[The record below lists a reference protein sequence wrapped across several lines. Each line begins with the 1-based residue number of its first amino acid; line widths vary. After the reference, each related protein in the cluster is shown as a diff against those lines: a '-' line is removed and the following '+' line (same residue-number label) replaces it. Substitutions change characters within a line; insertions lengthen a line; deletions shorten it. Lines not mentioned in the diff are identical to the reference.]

1 MLSRI
6 NILLVLF
13 ISLCANNLSAFEPW
27 KRWYTIKTEH
37 FNINFYEG
45 EEEVARKVAYVAEEV
60 YSIVTKWF
68 ESEPHERVE
77 VVITDDTDS
86 TNGFT
91 TVLPYNR
98 IHLFVRPPA
107 AFSSLNDHDDW
118 LYALFLHEF
127 IHIVHLDMYY
137 GLNALYNQIFGKTII
152 PNSVQPD
159 WFIEGIATF
168 GESRFS
174 GGGRLRSSLYRM
186 YLRTAV
192 LEEDF
197 KPIDVISSGTYE
209 WPQGTVYYLYGSF
222 FLEYIARVYGEK
234 ALKDISKE
242 YASKVIPYQL
252 NKVALKVT
260 GRTFLELYQD
270 FYNELKRE
278 VEEVSRMVEEEP
290 LTLYER
296 ITDTAQGHRNLRVD
310 NGYLYY
316 YESSLYDYPH
326 IYRYSLSQKTNE
338 KVLKSYGGGE
348 FDIKDGLMVYIET
361 VLYNQFNDYTDLF
374 LYDLNKGERRR
385 LTNGLRADYPAISPD
400 KRLVAFVKKDLK
412 NSRIGLLRLSDNRIE
427 YIFDSPEYAEIS
439 NLRYSPMGDVLS
451 FSMWDKNERDIY
463 LLDIRNKRLER
474 LTADVSI
481 DMQPAFSMDGKKIF
495 FSSDRSGIYNIYEF
509 DIQKRE
515 LRRLT
520 NTHTGFFAPEV
531 DRDGRVFGL
540 VYGSKGYDVCEIFLD
555 GRTFQDKNYYRTER
569 FPVILQS
576 PPSYEVKSY
585 SSIPSVLPKS
595 FKPITGKSEAGEFY
609 GVKFS
614 GVDSIGRNSFEVNL
628 SYAPEKEKLFY
639 YFSWGFNYFYPYLQ
653 FESYKDFYTLGDVQ
667 YINGRAVNYEE
678 DNITLKFK
686 VGIPLSSYRVSRSL
700 DINYTYQFLSGVINR
715 DFHPDD
721 LVPEFPKQGNKA
733 SIGISYYTST
743 VRGYGK
749 SISAEEGFSY
759 GIDYRLYNGMLG
771 SAFDLYS
778 LEFDTRFYLKNPY
791 MRRNVNAFHLA
802 YGISGGEL
810 YKRRLF
816 YLGSV
821 PARDIILDFLN
832 DLRVGGTHLRG
843 YAPYSISGEKYIL
856 FNYEYRFPIFDLDR
870 GFELLPAFFNRV
882 YAAFFLDT
890 GNAFDEGYLPQELLF
905 GTGMELRSDFKLGF
919 YIPATLR
926 LGYAQGLVN
935 KTQTQIYWVLG
946 LQF

>member
-1 MLSRI
+1 MLRRE
-6 NILLVLF
+6 NILCFLLLLYS
-13 ISLCANNLSAFEPW
+13 INLYAFEPW
-27 KRWYTIKTEH
+27 KKWYTIKTEH
-37 FNINFYEG
+37 FNINYYEG
-45 EEEVARKVAYVAEEV
+45 EEEVAQKVAYLAEEV
-60 YSIVTKWF
+60 YTIVTGWF
-68 ESEPHERVE
+68 ESKPHERVE

-91 TVLPYNR
+91 SVLPYNR

-127 IHIVHLDMYY
+127 IHVVHLDMYY

-152 PNSVQPD
+152 PNAVQPD

-197 KPIDVISSGTYE
+197 KSIDVISNGTYE

-234 ALKDISKE
+234 VLKDISKE
-242 YASKVIPYQL
+242 YASKLIPYQM
-252 NKVALKVT
+252 NKIARKLT
-260 GRTFLELYQD
+260 GRTYLELYQD
-270 FYNELKRE
+270 FYNELKKE

-290 LTLYER
+290 LTLFER
-296 ITDTAQGHRNLRVD
+296 ITDTSQSHRNLRAD
-310 NGYLYY
+310 NGFLYY
-316 YESSLYDYPH
+316 YEASLYDYPH
-326 IYRYSLSQKTNE
+326 IYRYSLSDKVRE

-348 FDIKDGLMVYIET
+348 FDIRDGLLVYIET

-374 LYDLNKGERRR
+374 LYDLKTGDKRR

-400 KRLVAFVKKDLK
+400 KKLVAFVKKDLK
-412 NSRIGLLRLSDNRIE
+412 NSKIGLLRLSDNKIE
-427 YIFDSPEYAEIS
+427 YIFESPEYAEIS
-439 NLRYSPMGDVLS
+439 NLRYSPTGEVLT

-463 LLDIRNKRLER
+463 LLNIKSKRLER

-481 DMQPAFSMDGKKIF
+481 DMQPAFSADGKKIF

-509 DIQKRE
+509 DIETRE
-515 LRRLT
+515 LKRLT
-520 NTHTGFFAPEV
+520 NTHTGFFAPEI
-531 DRDGRVFGL
+531 DKEGRMFGL
-540 VYGSKGYDVCEIFLD
+540 VFGAKGYDVCEIFDD
-555 GRTFQDKNYYRTER
+555 GRIYQEKSYYRTER
-569 FPVILQS
+569 FPVVLKEK
-576 PPSYEVKSY
+576 PHYPSSEY
-585 SSIPSVLPKS
+585 SSIPSILPRS
-595 FKPITGKSEAGEFY
+595 WKPITGVSDAGDFY
-609 GVKFS
+609 GIEVS
-614 GVDSIGRNSFEVNL
+614 GADSIGRNSFDLNI
-628 SYAPEKEKLFY
+628 SYAPDKDKLFY
-639 YFSWGFNYFYPYLQ
+639 YFSYSLHYFYPYLQ

-667 YINGRAVNYEE
+667 YINGEAVNYEE
-678 DNITLKFK
+678 DNITMRFK
-686 VGIPLSSYRVSRSL
+686 VTIPLSSYRVSRSL
-700 DINYTYQFLSGVINR
+700 DINYTYQFLSGDKSR
-715 DFHPDD
+715 DLHPND
-721 LVPEFPKQGNKA
+721 LVPVFPKEGNKA
-733 SIGISYYTST
+733 SIGISYYSST

-749 SISAEEGFSY
+749 SISAEEGLSY
-759 GIDYRLYNGMLG
+759 GVDYKLYNGIFG

-791 MRRNVNAFHLA
+791 LRRNVNAFHIS

-816 YLGSV
+816 YLGSL
-821 PARDIILDFLN
+821 PARDIILDFMD

-856 FNYEYRFPIFDLDR
+856 LNYEYRFPIIDLDR
-870 GFELLPAFFNRV
+870 GFELLPAFFEKL
-882 YAAFFLDT
+882 YAAFFLDA
-890 GNAFDEGYLPQELLF
+890 GNAFDVDYIPEKLLV
-905 GTGMELRSDFKLGF
+905 GTGMELRADFRFGF

-926 LGYAQGLVN
+926 LGYAQGLVD

-946 LQF
+946 FQF